1 MYDNFFIIIHNIKI
15 IKYLMEYQYYYFKLN
30 YVILNNYKLMNGMYL
45 FTFYQ
50 QYLFLNVIIIY
61 FSFIKQHFFKM

>member
-1 MYDNFFIIIHNIKI
+1 
-15 IKYLMEYQYYYFKLN
+15 MEYQYYYFKLN
-30 YVILNNYKLMNGMYL
+30 YIILNNYKLMNGMYL